1 MRSRW
6 LLLMAL
12 VAGIA
17 IMALLWYTASRSSE
31 AIRPQSG
38 GTYVEGAAG
47 APSRINPIFSSFNAV
62 DSDLTALIFSGLTR
76 LGLDGEVLPDLVLDR
91 VPEPDLNEDVDTD
104 AEMTRLCSWASTV
117 PKGTCSPHLRTS
129 LSNGSRPRSRRWK
142 R

>member
-31 AIRPQSG
+31 TVHPQSG

-76 LGLDGEVLPDLVLDR
+76 LGLDGEALPDLAENWEVSADR
-91 VPEPDLNEDVDTD
+91 LTY
-104 AEMTRLCSWASTV
+104 TF
-117 PKGTCSPHLRTS
+117 
-129 LSNGSRPRSRRWK
+129 
-142 R
+142 